1 MANDNKKGITVKVDA
16 ELHAQVKA
24 FIEANG
30 MTMAEFVAKALDDE
44 LHPKIQIKEDKS
56 MENMRTLAFQVPES
70 LFQQIKD
77 YLRRNN
83 MTQKEFVIGLV
94 KTEIE
99 RDLTARQA
107 LDEERNQSAALADS
121 QHDDD
126 PAENMTDAYD
136 QPYEDEQHEM
146 DESED
151 EEEFED
157 EEESEDIRDNEDEEE
172 TDDLAEEDDAVLD
185 NEFENEQGDDAELIT
200 DDPEPSDDTEVEDTI
215 DEDESEGE
223 EADLDT
229 ADLDETEGGSE
240 LEADPEDA
248 EFEDGEAEGEDFEEY
263 EAYAEEM
270 SMGMG
275 MGM

>member
-44 LHPKIQIKEDKS
+44 LHPKIQIKEEKS

-126 PAENMTDAYD
+126 PAEDMDNADEQAYD
-136 QPYEDEQHEM
+136 DI
-146 DESED
+146 DDS
-151 EEEFED
+151 
-157 EEESEDIRDNEDEEE
+157 EEESDELTEDDEQEE
-172 TDDLAEEDDAVLD
+172 TALD
-185 NEFENEQGDDAELIT
+185 NEFEGEQGEDNELYV
-200 DDPEPSDDTEVEDTI
+200 DDPEPSQDTEVEDTVDD
-215 DEDESEGE
+215 DEDEAEDE
-223 EADLDT
+223 EADIET
-229 ADLDETEGGSE
+229 ADLDEQDSGGIDA
-240 LEADPEDA
+240 ADGEI
-248 EFEDGEAEGEDFEEY
+248 EDGEYEGEGFEEY
-263 EAYAEEM
+263 EAM
-270 SMGMG
+270 SEDMAMGMG
-275 MGM
+275 M